1 VAKRMAVASS
11 GEPVYRVVVTSADA
25 SQDYFMKRSKIVEL
39 NLSMVQVYNN
49 EIAYFDPDNKYRK
62 FAEHPRWE

>member
-1 VAKRMAVASS
+1 MTKRMAIASS

-39 NLSMVQVYNN
+39 NLPMVQVYNN
-49 EIAYFDPDNKYRK
+49 EIAYFDPDNKWRK